1 VVCYSGFLYIL
12 YSRALGA
19 CRIGGKMETSKQIDK
34 TTRNLI
40 GTNWIAVETVL
51 DNKSTI
57 EIIDEKY
64 CIYSSQ
70 NNFRLR
76 TYKISEGQILIG
88 DSVSYAIRGNTFFY
102 NGIPIYKKEE
112 RPPSIRYGNP

>member
-1 VVCYSGFLYIL
+1 
-12 YSRALGA
+12 
-19 CRIGGKMETSKQIDK
+19 METSKQIDK

-64 CIYSSQ
+64 CIYCSQ
-70 NNFRLR
+70 NNVKLR
-76 TYKISEGQILIG
+76 TYKISEGRILIG
-88 DSVSYAIRGNTFFY
+88 DSVSYTIRGNTLFY
-102 NGIPIYKKEE
+102 NDIPIYTKEE
-112 RPPSIRYGNP
+112 HPSNAQYGSP